1 MSTTT
6 DKETTGTAKT
16 DPTTA
21 EEVLDNPNDAEGTV
35 EEEKFESESEGESE
49 VDSGSED
56 EAIVLPTVEELMK
69 EREQLKAK
77 VEEWKGLYYK
87 INDAFQ
93 KKSTEVQDTRKRLE
107 RMNEVNQAKLRGQVV
122 SNIFSPFENLKRSLD
137 ACTKAG
143 VDESLTSGLGMVK
156 DEFWT
161 AFQKLGLEEIPGVG
175 SLFNPNIHEA
185 LTTMPVT
192 DPVLN
197 DTVVQVYTAGYR
209 INDTVVRTAQVI
221 VGKYTAPP
229 KPVEESGEG
238 ETIEVAEPTEATET
252 ADGEHTPSDSEE

>member
-6 DKETTGTAKT
+6 DKETTGTDNT
-16 DPTTA
+16 EETTTEEVA
-21 EEVLDNPNDAEGTV
+21 EETTV
-35 EEEKFESESEGESE
+35 NTEESVEDEQSESESESE
-49 VDSGSED
+49 E
-56 EAIVLPTVEELMK
+56 VLPSVEELLK

-87 INDAFQ
+87 INEAFQ

-122 SNIFSPFENLKRSLD
+122 SNIFSPFENLKRSID

-143 VDESLTSGLGMVK
+143 VDEGLTNGLGMVK
-156 DEFWT
+156 DEFWS
-161 AFQKLGLEEIPGVG
+161 AFQKLGLEEIPGEG

-185 LTTMPVT
+185 LTTMPVA

-197 DTVVQVYTAGYR
+197 DTVVQVYTTGYR

-221 VGKYTAPP
+221 VGKYYAPP
-229 KPVEESGEG
+229 KAESESD
-238 ETIEVAEPTEATET
+238 TET
-252 ADGEHTPSDSEE
+252 QDVSENSPSSDEDGSTSDAQE

>member
-6 DKETTGTAKT
+6 DKEMTGSEKS
-16 DPTTA
+16 DQPTEEIEDESASGA
-21 EEVLDNPNDAEGTV
+21 EESAEDEQSDSEV
-35 EEEKFESESEGESE
+35 ESEEPEEE
-49 VDSGSED
+49 
-56 EAIVLPTVEELMK
+56 LPSVEELLK

-87 INDAFQ
+87 INEAFQ

-122 SNIFSPFENLKRSLD
+122 SNIFSPFENLKRSIE

-143 VDESLTSGLGMVK
+143 VDEGLTSGLGMVR

-161 AFQKLGLEEIPGVG
+161 AFQKLGLEEIPGAG
-175 SLFNPNIHEA
+175 SLFNPNIHQA
-185 LTTMPVT
+185 LTTMPVA

-197 DTVVQVYTAGYR
+197 DTVVQVYTTGYR
-209 INDTVVRTAQVI
+209 INDTVIRTAQVI

-229 KPVEESGEG
+229 EPVTPVDADLTEEDDSSED
-238 ETIEVAEPTEATET
+238 AEA
-252 ADGEHTPSDSEE
+252 PSESQE

>member
-6 DKETTGTAKT
+6 DKETAGTAKT
-16 DPTTA
+16 DSTTD
-21 EEVLDNPNDAEGTV
+21 EEVVDTSNDTEVTV
-35 EEEKFESESEGESE
+35 EEELFESESES
-49 VDSGSED
+49 DSVSED
-56 EAIVLPTVEELMK
+56 EAIVLPTVEKLMK

-197 DTVVQVYTAGYR
+197 DTVVQVYTTGYR

-229 KPVEESGEG
+229 KPVEEPSEG
-238 ETIEVAEPTEATET
+238 ETIDIAESTET
-252 ADGEHTPSDSEE
+252 TDGEDTSSESEE

>member
-1 MSTTT
+1 MSTNT
-6 DKETTGTAKT
+6 DKDGTETN
-16 DPTTA
+16 TTEESIN
-21 EEVLDNPNDAEGTV
+21 EEVVDTTEDSNVKSTEDADGVQNEEGTDT
-35 EEEKFESESEGESE
+35 EEKSEE
-49 VDSGSED
+49 V
-56 EAIVLPTVEELMK
+56 VLPTVEELIK

-107 RMNEVNQAKLRGQVV
+107 RMNEVNQAKLRGKVV
-122 SNIFSPFENLKRSLD
+122 SNIFSPFENLKRSIE

-143 VDESLTSGLGMVK
+143 VDEGLTNGLGMVK
-156 DEFWT
+156 DEFWS

-185 LTTMPVT
+185 LTTMPVM

-197 DTVVQVYTAGYR
+197 DTVVQVYTMGYR
-209 INDTVVRTAQVI
+209 INDTVVRTSQVI

-229 KPVEESGEG
+229 KPAEPEIDDSTETEEG
-238 ETIEVAEPTEATET
+238 EVSKQDDDSSSSEV
-252 ADGEHTPSDSEE
+252 

>member
-6 DKETTGTAKT
+6 DKDTTGSDKPEDA
-16 DPTTA
+16 TT
-21 EEVLDNPNDAEGTV
+21 EEVVENASTTDSDSV
-35 EEEKFESESEGESE
+35 EEEDSASESE
-49 VDSGSED
+49 ED
-56 EAIVLPTVEELMK
+56 LPTVEELLK
-69 EREQLKAK
+69 EREHLKGK

-107 RMNEVNQAKLRGQVV
+107 RMNEVNQAKLRGQVI
-122 SNIFSPFENLKRSLD
+122 SNIFSPFENLKRSID
-137 ACTKAG
+137 ACTKAD
-143 VDESLTSGLGMVK
+143 VDESLTNGLGMVK
-156 DEFWT
+156 DEFWS
-161 AFQKLGLEEIPGVG
+161 AFQKLGLEEIPGEG

-185 LTTMPVT
+185 LTTMPVA

-197 DTVVQVYTAGYR
+197 DTVVQVYTTGYR

-229 KPVEESGEG
+229 KPDTEPES
-238 ETIEVAEPTEATET
+238 EVAEDTYSSEGTQGT
-252 ADGEHTPSDSEE
+252 DADGVPSDNPE